1 MNINTQEKT
10 FVKYFLIFLE
20 CNWYFQLLRTRPVI
34 EQRIHS
40 TSLNASIRDK
50 KLDRVTDNLYRA
62 FSNCRSQNN
71 LNRDEQ
77 KNVSYTVRKGRM
89 TASYR
94 AIFVNFRILRWTV
107 LHFCSRVR
115 EQVQNHQSSTFCR
128 TATTKTRGEDS
139 SSVRR
144 KSLLFLSKINSN
156 ETLLSYWQCFV
167 WKVEVCFLWT

>member
-10 FVKYFLIFLE
+10 YVKYFLIFLG

-62 FSNCRSQNN
+62 FSTCRSQNN
-71 LNRDEQ
+71 LNRDER
-77 KNVSYTVRKGRM
+77 KNVSYTVRKGRT

-94 AIFVNFRILRWTV
+94 AIFVNFQIPRWTV

-115 EQVQNHQSSTFCR
+115 EQVQNHQSSTFYR
-128 TATTKTRGEDS
+128 TATTKTPTM
-139 SSVRR
+139 
-144 KSLLFLSKINSN
+144 KIIARFNGNHCCPYQKWIQVKRYFPIGNVS
-156 ETLLSYWQCFV
+156 FG
-167 WKVEVCFLWT
+167 K